1 MSNEVLDD
9 AEKLLEIIGK
19 IRELS
24 GGCFFLKIVSVL
36 TMISCV
42 LCLIMQN
49 SFVSAMLGSMSE
61 TIKSLSFLTFLLSVI
76 SLPSIL
82 LLNWLESI
90 YLRKKAELDRR
101 HEEEAARLKNE
112 ALLQDLSRLGTG
124 EKVVLKYIVERCE
137 GSAWLPAGDKRV
149 IKLYKRGMLEPLYQG
164 SALYRSNEQ
173 CFLFSVPDEPMRL
186 MR

>member
-61 TIKSLSFLTFLLSVI
+61 TIKSLSFLTF
-76 SLPSIL
+76 
-82 LLNWLESI
+82 
-90 YLRKKAELDRR
+90 
-101 HEEEAARLKNE
+101 
-112 ALLQDLSRLGTG
+112 
-124 EKVVLKYIVERCE
+124 C
-137 GSAWLPAGDKRV
+137 
-149 IKLYKRGMLEPLYQG
+149 
-164 SALYRSNEQ
+164 
-173 CFLFSVPDEPMRL
+173 
-186 MR
+186 